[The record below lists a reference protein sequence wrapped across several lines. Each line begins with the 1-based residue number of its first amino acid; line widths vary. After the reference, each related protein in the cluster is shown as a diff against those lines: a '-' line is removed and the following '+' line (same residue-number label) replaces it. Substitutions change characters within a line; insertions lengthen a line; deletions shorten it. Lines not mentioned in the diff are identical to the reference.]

1 MQSGREIAIIG
12 YACRL
17 PGARR
22 SEELWHLLR
31 NNNCSVSWITPDRF
45 PTEAY
50 YHPSPDQVGR
60 SYTFAAGVIDDVW
73 GFDAAAFGMSPREAE
88 QVDPQHRHLLEV
100 GHDALAHAGVRPSS
114 LAGSDTGVYIGAS
127 SVDHAARLFADPS
140 AADVHMMT
148 GNSLSIMANR
158 LSYTL
163 DLRGPSLAV
172 DTACSSS
179 LVALHLAAEAI
190 RNGTIDTAIV
200 GGVNL
205 LLSPFS
211 YVGFSRASMLS
222 PTGLCRPFDAAADGY
237 VRSEGAVVV
246 VLRSMA
252 AAQKA
257 RNRIHSVLVGS
268 GMNQDGHTTGV
279 FVPSADSQR
288 RLLDQVYGDFAV
300 DPADLLF
307 VEAHGTGTRVGDP
320 IEADALGKGL
330 GQRRSQ
336 PLPIGSVKSNVG
348 HLEPVSGL
356 AGMLK
361 SILALNHGMVPA
373 TLHQKSPSPDI
384 PFDEL
389 NLRVVDRNWRL
400 PERRGP
406 SLAGIN
412 SFGFGGTNAH
422 AIVRSDAGTLR
433 LVQVR
438 NDAPPPLLLTA
449 HSADALRPL
458 AAAYDAEWPEEPRA
472 VPEFIAASAHLRDA
486 LPHRLLV
493 RGGTTEEIRRH
504 VRRFA
509 DGEKPASVLGGQALG
524 SDLPVAFLFSGNG
537 AQWAG
542 MGRDAW
548 HADPLFREALREIDG
563 HFSKVQKWSLV
574 DMLFAEDLGARL
586 RHATY
591 SQPLLLALQV
601 AMVRVLE
608 DSGVTPVATMGH
620 SVGEIAAAW
629 AAGALSLE
637 QAIDVVTA
645 RSRHQESVRDSG
657 GMAALMLSEREARRF
672 LKASNVPA
680 VDIAAV
686 NSWRSVTVS
695 GPIAEI
701 DRMLTAATSQRISA
715 RRLDLDYPFHSA
727 LVDPVRAPLLRE
739 LDGLK
744 PLAMRSRFVSSVTG
758 NFAEAESLGPGH
770 WWRNVR
776 EPVQFE
782 AALNCLIKEG
792 LRIFVEIGPR
802 PILSS
807 YIRDVLREA
816 GVHGAV
822 VETMTQSDGE
832 KAVDA
837 LEQAA
842 SKVFLAGGKIDP
854 HRFFGPLP
862 ATALPLPL
870 YPWQHKQFK
879 VQPTVTASTIL
890 TATEHPLL
898 GLRPRL
904 DCAEWF
910 STIDPVLFPWIA
922 DHKVGAIPVLPATAY
937 VEVMLAA
944 ACEAFGSGALELRE
958 LDILRPLV
966 FEGTTS
972 LETLLRLSSETGI
985 AEFLSRPRDGAPD
998 WMLNARGIVSRSPI
1012 AGKTTPLPVGPPG
1025 TVVVPKVTVYEC
1037 ARGLGFDYGPSFERV
1052 HQVVFPHPKVAN
1064 ATLDPP
1070 QDCVATGYVTDLTGL
1085 DTAFHA
1091 LFATEA
1097 AGVADMPMRR
1107 MLPVRFG
1114 CVRVFAHGAMAS
1126 RAIARTIRQTPTSI
1140 VVDID
1145 LLDEQGKIILS
1156 AQNVR
1161 LIDAPVELAIDPR
1174 SLSYRTTTRLLDRAG
1189 DPTKVHPLAAGHGHP
1204 HDVAIPTLAPLA
1216 EALLLLEGG
1225 CLRAAWAAV
1234 REAAVNGVSVHADD
1248 REDSSP
1254 TEADGTAAPQAFLRA
1269 ALLWHLEAKNLV
1281 VERDGA
1287 RTAVPTCDLP
1297 EIASI
1302 VGSLVVRHPTMAG
1315 EAAGLSR
1322 LGEIL
1327 GRLVAGDQ
1335 PVELGS
1341 AHWRQLGVASRQV
1354 TCLRDAVMAD
1364 VTAAL
1369 ERCDSNRLI
1378 RVLMVGANHAAAA
1391 SDLAIR
1397 YPNLEFV
1404 LTDPD
1409 ADRLEQA
1416 RTLLGDDVPQ
1426 IRYLS
1431 WNELDGMP
1439 ARSLDLAFA
1448 IDALSEAAVAPGALD
1463 RLTRLLRPNA
1473 ALVAGEL
1480 APSVFWDVVRG
1491 LRPTW
1496 WARSANSDFPVS
1508 ALLTPEEWA
1517 DEYEAAGLAAVT
1529 TAPVL
1534 GDARIGVV
1542 IHGVAADREARD
1554 ADSTPDAPAFS
1565 WEGEVPT
1572 DHATLLGALHHRI
1585 ASQGMT
1591 DQASG
1596 ALAIASEQATA
1607 TDVVWAI
1614 DAQAS
1619 IPDPVTSLSGRLA
1632 RIAERCR
1639 RLAETPARL
1648 WVVVD
1653 FGNAEPEASP
1663 LDRPLWCAITSA
1675 MRVAQNEYPGLQ
1687 VRCVGLSGADQ
1698 AHTIDRAIDE
1708 MMAPDNERE
1717 LFFTNDTRTVFRV
1730 EHGGS
1735 VLSALAPSADN
1746 TALKLATRHG
1756 AGRGA
1761 LAWISGSR
1769 PEPGPGEVEIQVATT
1784 GLNFRDVMW
1793 NLRLLPEEALEDG
1806 YAGASFGMECAGTVT
1821 KTGPGVEDLD
1831 AGDRVVAFVS
1841 CAFASHVI
1849 APVFAVS
1856 RLPQELTFEAATTVP
1871 VAFLTAY
1878 YSLVHLGRLRPGE
1891 TVLIHGGAGA
1901 VGLAALQIAQ
1911 HCGAKVIATAGS
1923 EEKRAL
1929 LRNFGADYVC
1939 NSRAL
1944 TFADEVASHTGGKG
1958 VDVVLNSLAGEAM
1971 IRSMDCLGPF
1981 GRFIELS
1988 KRDFYANTH
1997 LGLRPFRKNLT
2008 YFGVD
2013 IDQLLDEHRELAQSL
2028 FADVIRLFAEG
2039 KLVPLPYRVFAGEHV
2054 GDAFRLMQRSGHI
2067 GKIVVTP
2074 ASHATSAVGQS
2085 GKFPVDDKGV
2095 HVVIGGTSG
2104 FGLATAEWLAGRGAT
2119 QLVLASRSGKLSDL
2133 AQAKVDALRL
2143 QGVEVEIAAVDA
2155 ADDAALGIL
2164 LRKVAARRTVKGIV
2178 HAAMVI
2184 DDRLIEGMDQEAIE
2198 KVIRPK
2204 IAGAL
2209 HLDRLTQGFNLDYL
2223 LLYSS
2228 ATTLF
2233 GNPGQFNYVAANA
2246 FLEGLARQMKARG
2259 VPALAVAWGGIEDA
2273 GYLSRHIG
2281 TDINLKKRFASNL
2294 ISAQTALD
2302 GLDWVYD
2309 RNGKQ
2314 TDAVCAIARIDW
2326 GIAKREL
2333 VATRSPTFTAVGV
2346 AATSRQDA
2354 DAAATLERL
2363 RTLPPEE
2370 ATAALLEIVVAEIA
2384 RVLRLPA
2391 KEVDRHQPLAEIG
2404 MDSLMMLELRTTV
2417 ETALQ
2422 IELPMMSLA
2431 SGITPADVAR
2441 RVMPLIT
2448 GEGQKGTVPAVLV
2461 AAATSHFAADAA
2473 SSNVAEQNA
2482 AVSAVLA
2489 KMREQDRSS

>member
-1 MQSGREIAIIG
+1 MQSQSEIAVIG
-12 YACRL
+12 YACRM
-17 PGARR
+17 PGAWR
-22 SEELWHLLR
+22 SDELWNLLK
-31 NNNCSVSWITPDRF
+31 NNDCSVSWITPDHF
-45 PTEAY
+45 PTESY
-50 YHPSPDQVGR
+50 YHPSSDQLGR
-60 SYTFAAGVIDDVW
+60 SYTFAAGVIADVW

-100 GHDALAHAGVRPSS
+100 SHDALTHAGVRPSS

-127 SVDHAARLFADPS
+127 SVDHAAHIMADPMVT
-140 AADVHMMT
+140 DVHMAT
-148 GNSLSIMANR
+148 GNALSIMANR
-158 LSYTL
+158 ISYVL
-163 DLRGPSLAV
+163 DLRGPSVAL

-179 LVALHLAAEAI
+179 LVALHMAAEAI

-268 GMNQDGHTTGV
+268 GMNQDGRTTGV

-288 RLLDQVYGDFAV
+288 RLLDQVYNDFSV

-373 TLHQKSPSPDI
+373 TLHQNSPSPDI
-384 PFDEL
+384 PFEEL

-438 NDAPPPLLLTA
+438 HDAPLLLSA
-449 HSADALRPL
+449 HSADALRPQ
-458 AAAYDAEWPEEPRA
+458 AAAYAAEWPDDPR
-472 VPEFIAASAHLRDA
+472 VVSEFISASAHLRDA
-486 LPHRLLV
+486 LPHRLLI
-493 RGGTTEEIRRH
+493 RGGTPEEVRH
-504 VRRFA
+504 HVQRFA
-509 DGEKPASVLGGQALG
+509 EGEKPASALSGQALG
-524 SDLPVAFLFSGNG
+524 NELPVAFLFSGNG
-537 AQWAG
+537 SQWAG
-542 MGRDAW
+542 MGREAW
-548 HADPLFREALREIDG
+548 HADPLFRESLIEVDS

-574 DMLFAEDLGARL
+574 DMLFADDLGARL

-601 AMVRVLE
+601 ATVRVLE
-608 DSGVTPVATMGH
+608 DSGVTPAVTMGH

-672 LKASNVPA
+672 LNAANVPS

-695 GPIAEI
+695 GPVAEI
-701 DRMLTAATSQRISA
+701 DLLLTQATGRRVSA

-739 LDGLK
+739 LDGLT
-744 PLAMRSRFVSSVTG
+744 PRAMRGRFVSSVTG
-758 NFAEAESLGPGH
+758 DFADAEALGADH

-776 EPVQFE
+776 EPVKFE
-782 AALNCLIKEG
+782 AALTALVNEG
-792 LRIFVEIGPR
+792 LRVFVEIGPR
-802 PILSS
+802 PVLSS

-816 GVHGAV
+816 GVSGAV
-822 VETMTQSDGE
+822 VETMTQAEGE
-832 KAVDA
+832 KSADA
-837 LEQAA
+837 LDQAV
-842 SKVFLAGGKIDP
+842 SKVFLAGGKVDP
-854 HRFFGPLP
+854 HRFFGPPP
-862 ATALPLPL
+862 ATSVPLPL
-870 YPWQHKQFK
+870 YPWQHRQFK
-879 VQPTVTASTIL
+879 IQHTASASTIL
-890 TATEHPLL
+890 AATKHPLL
-898 GLRPRL
+898 GLRPRI
-904 DCAEWF
+904 DCTEWF

-922 DHKVGAIPVLPATAY
+922 DHKVGAVPVFPATAY

-944 ACEAFGSGALELRE
+944 ASESFGSGALELRE
-958 LDILRPLV
+958 FDILRPLV
-966 FEGTTS
+966 FEGS
-972 LETLLRLSSETGI
+972 MSFETLLRLSAETGV
-985 AEFLSRPRDGAPD
+985 AEFLSRPRGGAAD
-998 WMLNARGIVSRSPI
+998 WMLNARGIIGRSP
-1012 AGKTTPLPVGPPG
+1012 ASGKTMALPVEPPG

-1037 ARGLGFDYGPSFERV
+1037 ARDLGFDYGVAFARV
-1052 HQVVFPHPKVAN
+1052 HQVVFPHPKLAN

-1070 QDCVATGYVTDLTGL
+1070 PVGVFDRYVSDLTGL

-1114 CVRVFAHGAMAS
+1114 CVRVFAPGVMAS
-1126 RAIARTIRQTPTSI
+1126 RAIARTIRQSLTSLL
-1140 VVDID
+1140 VDID
-1145 LLDEQGKIILS
+1145 LLDEDGKVILS
-1156 AQNVR
+1156 TQGVR
-1161 LIDAPVELAIDPR
+1161 LINAPVDLAIDPR
-1174 SLSYRTTTRLLDRAG
+1174 SLNYRTIVRQLDRAG
-1189 DPTKVHPLAAGHGHP
+1189 HPASASALPEQLDHASAAADPAA
-1204 HDVAIPTLAPLA
+1204 AALA

-1234 REAAVNGVSVHADD
+1234 HESMSQAASPPVDSHDNPIEAGGA
-1248 REDSSP
+1248 
-1254 TEADGTAAPQAFLRA
+1254 TPQGAFLRT
-1269 ALLWHLEAKNLV
+1269 ALLWHLETRNLV
-1281 VERDGA
+1281 VERDGM
-1287 RTAVPTCDLP
+1287 RTATPTCDLP
-1297 EIASI
+1297 EIPAIVAS
-1302 VGSLVVRHPTMAG
+1302 LAVRHSTMAG
-1315 EAAGLSR
+1315 EAAGLSS
-1322 LGEIL
+1322 LGEVFD
-1327 GRLVAGDQ
+1327 RLIAGDQ
-1335 PVELGS
+1335 TVDLGS
-1341 AHWRQLGVASRQV
+1341 AHWRQFGTTSRQV
-1354 TCLRDAVMAD
+1354 ASLRDAVVAN
-1364 VTAAL
+1364 VNAIL
-1369 ERCDSNRLI
+1369 EACDSNRLM
-1378 RVLMVGANHAAAA
+1378 RLLMVGASHAAATT
-1391 SDLAIR
+1391 DLVMR
-1397 YPNLEFV
+1397 FPNVELT

-1416 RTLLGDDVPQ
+1416 RMALGDDMPQ
-1426 IRYLS
+1426 IHCVP
-1431 WNELDGMP
+1431 WDGLDALTAG
-1439 ARSLDLAFA
+1439 SLDLVFA
-1448 IDALSEAAVAPGALD
+1448 IDTLSEIAVSPGALD
-1463 RLTRLLRPNA
+1463 RLTGLLRPNA
-1473 ALVAGEL
+1473 PLIAGEL

-1491 LRPTW
+1491 LRPAW
-1496 WARSANSDFPVS
+1496 WARSANADFPVS
-1508 ALLTPEEWA
+1508 PLLTSAEWE
-1517 DEYEAAGLAAVT
+1517 DECSAAGLASVT
-1529 TAPVL
+1529 TTPVL
-1534 GDARIGVV
+1534 GHSRIGVV
-1542 IHGVAADREARD
+1542 IRGTAKVRD
-1554 ADSTPDAPAFS
+1554 TEFTAPTGDATSFL
-1565 WEGEVPT
+1565 WEGEVSADDSALLAALRHRLVPQSAEAETSAPDRPVPT
-1572 DHATLLGALHHRI
+1572 DVAWT
-1585 ASQGMT
+1585 
-1591 DQASG
+1591 
-1596 ALAIASEQATA
+1596 
-1607 TDVVWAI
+1607 I
-1614 DAQAS
+1614 DARAS
-1619 IPDPVTSLSGRLA
+1619 TADPVIALSGRLA
-1632 RIAERCR
+1632 RIAELCR
-1639 RLAETPARL
+1639 RLAETPVRL
-1648 WVVVD
+1648 WIVMD
-1653 FGNAEPEASP
+1653 FGASEGDP
-1663 LDRPLWCAITSA
+1663 LVQPLWCSITAA

-1687 VRCVGLSGADQ
+1687 IRCLGLSGADH
-1698 AHTIDRAIDE
+1698 ARIVDRAAEE
-1708 MMAPDNERE
+1708 MLAPDGERE
-1717 LFFTNDTRTVFRV
+1717 IFFANDSRMVLRV
-1730 EHGGS
+1730 DRGS
-1735 VLSALAPSADN
+1735 SLLSALSIASDN
-1746 TALKLATRHG
+1746 TALRLTSRRS
-1756 AGRGA
+1756 AGRRV
-1761 LAWISGSR
+1761 LAWAADER
-1769 PEPGPGEVEIQVATT
+1769 PAPGPGEIEIEVAAA

-1806 YAGASFGMECAGTVT
+1806 YAGAGYGMECAGTVSR
-1821 KTGPGVEDLD
+1821 TGPDVEGFHP
-1831 AGDRVVAFVS
+1831 GDRVVAFVPG
-1841 CAFASHVI
+1841 AFASHVV

-1856 RLPQELTFEAATTVP
+1856 QMPEGLTFEAATTLP

-1878 YSLVHLGRLRPGE
+1878 YSLVHLGQLRRGE

-1923 EEKRAL
+1923 DEKRAL
-1929 LRNFGADYVC
+1929 LRNFGVDFVC
-1939 NSRAL
+1939 NSRSL
-1944 TFADEVASHTGGKG
+1944 SFADEISAHTEGKG

-1971 IRSMDCLGPF
+1971 IRSMDCLRPF
-1981 GRFIELS
+1981 GRFIELG
-1988 KRDFYANTH
+1988 KRDFYGNTH
-1997 LGLRPFRKNLT
+1997 LGLRPFRRNLS

-2013 IDQLLDEHRELAQSL
+2013 VDQLLNGHRELAQRL
-2028 FADVIRLFAEG
+2028 FADVVRLFAG
-2039 KLVPLPYRVFAGEHV
+2039 GQLVPLPYRAFAGDQV

-2074 ASHATSAVGQS
+2074 ATQATIAAGAA
-2085 GKFPVDDKGV
+2085 GRFPVDVQGV

-2119 QLVLASRSGKLSDL
+2119 QLVLASRSGEFSES
-2133 AQAKVDALRL
+2133 AQAKVDDLRL
-2143 QGVEVEIAAVDA
+2143 KGVEVEVSAVDV
-2155 ADDAALGIL
+2155 ADEAALARL
-2164 LRKVAARRTVKGIV
+2164 LRKISARLPIKGIV

-2184 DDRLIEGMDQEAIE
+2184 DDRLMVGMDEEAIE
-2198 KVIRPK
+2198 RVVRPK
-2204 IAGAL
+2204 VAGAL
-2209 HLDRLTQGFNLDYL
+2209 HLEHLTRGLALDYL

-2246 FLEGLARQMKARG
+2246 FLEGLARRMKARG
-2259 VPALAVAWGGIEDA
+2259 VPALAVSWGGIEDA

-2281 TDINLKKRFASNL
+2281 ADANLKKRFSSNL

-2302 GLDWVYD
+2302 GLDWLYD
-2309 RNGKQ
+2309 GTGQQ
-2314 TDAVCAIARIDW
+2314 TDTVCAIARIDW
-2326 GIAKREL
+2326 GVAKREL
-2333 VATRSPTFTAVGV
+2333 ASTRSPTFAAVGT
-2346 AATSRQDA
+2346 AATSHQDA

-2391 KEVDRHQPLAEIG
+2391 KDVDRHQPLAEIG
-2404 MDSLMMLELRTTV
+2404 MDSLMMLELRNVV
-2417 ETALQ
+2417 EANLQ
-2422 IELPMMSLA
+2422 VELPMMSLA

-2441 RVMPLIT
+2441 RILPLIT
-2448 GEGQKGTVPAVLV
+2448 GEGSKDSVPGVLV
-2461 AAATSHFAADAA
+2461 KAATSHFASEAESISATEQQAA
-2473 SSNVAEQNA
+2473 IGV
-2482 AVSAVLA
+2482 VLA
-2489 KMREQDRSS
+2489 KIREQEGR